1 MVRDLCRDETIL
13 STPCDPA
20 TEVDGEVAQDLLDTL
35 EATEDALCL
44 AANQIGVTKQIAV
57 VLGDN
62 NEPIVIMNPSIS
74 RALYPTKMEEE
85 CLTLDYPVT
94 VKRFGKITINY
105 DQIVN
110 GKLVPRKREFM
121 GGTAQAVQHAIDH
134 CKGKL
139 V

>member
-1 MVRDLCRDETIL
+1 MVRDLCHDTTIL
-13 STPCDPA
+13 SAPCEPA
-20 TEVDGEVAQDLLDTL
+20 SEIDGDVAQDVLDTL
-35 EATEDALCL
+35 KATEDAVCL
-44 AANQIGVTKQIAV
+44 AANQIGITKQIAV

-62 NEPIVIMNPSIS
+62 EEPIVLMNPSIS
-74 RALYPTKMEEE
+74 RALYPVKMEEE

-110 GKLVPRKREFM
+110 GKLTSRKREFM
-121 GGTAQAVQHAIDH
+121 GDTAQAVQHAIDH

>member
-1 MVRDLCRDETIL
+1 MVRDLCRDTTIL
-13 STPCDPA
+13 STPCEPA
-20 TEVDGEVAQDLLDTL
+20 SEIDGDVAQDVLDTL
-35 EATEDALCL
+35 KATEDAACL

-62 NEPIVIMNPSIS
+62 EEPIVLMNPSIS
-74 RALYPTKMEEE
+74 RALYPVKMEEE
-85 CLTLDYPVT
+85 CLTLDHPVT

-110 GKLVPRKREFM
+110 GKLTPRKREFM
-121 GGTAQAVQHAIDH
+121 GDTAQAVQHAIDH